1 MEHGGRSVRRG
12 LSRTFELLMPMDS
25 GKKVYVSVIIPT
37 YNSAKSLPFCLKAL
51 RRQKYQYKEVLV
63 VDNYSKDETRRIAEN
78 FGANVILHRGTQAA
92 ARNIGLAHS
101 KGSYVLFLDSDQ
113 QLNGGVVEN
122 CVSTCSTRRVEAVK
136 IPEVFVGLNFW
147 GKCSV
152 LWKNRMVKAC
162 GFHRG
167 IPRFY
172 KKRALLQLSAFND
185 KLRWWEDLE
194 LYQRLKLAG
203 LREAWCRERVIH
215 YENDSLQ
222 NMIRKYLS
230 YGQSIVAFRS
240 NPAKAPYVSTFRLT
254 LSTMAQ
260 TLRDPGKSL
269 SVFLGCLFLVTVKS
283 LSASLGFLSRLK

>member
-1 MEHGGRSVRRG
+1 
-12 LSRTFELLMPMDS
+12 MPMDS
-25 GKKVYVSVIIPT
+25 SKEVYVSVVVPT
-37 YNSAKSLPFCLKAL
+37 YNSAKSLALCLEAV
-51 RRQKYQYKEVLV
+51 RGQKYPYKEVLV
-63 VDNYSKDETRRIAEN
+63 VDNYSEDETRRIAEN
-78 FGANVILHRGTQAA
+78 FGAHVILHRGTQAA
-92 ARNIGLAHS
+92 ARNVGLAHS

-122 CVSTCSTRRVEAVK
+122 CVLICSTCGVEAVK

-152 LWKNRMVKAC
+152 LWKNRMMKAW
-162 GFHRG
+162 GSQGG

-172 KKRALLQLSAFND
+172 ERRTLLQLLAFND

-194 LYQRLKLAG
+194 LYQRFKLGG
-203 LREAWCRERVIH
+203 LRDAWCRGRVIH

-222 NMIRKYLS
+222 NMMRKYLS
-230 YGQSIVAFRS
+230 YGQSVVAFRGS
-240 NPAKAPYVSTFRLT
+240 SAKAPYASTVRLT

-283 LSASLGFLSRLK
+283 LSGALGFLSRLK

>member
-1 MEHGGRSVRRG
+1 MEHCGRSVRKDLLG
-12 LSRTFELLMPMDS
+12 ALELLMPIDS
-25 GKKVYVSVIIPT
+25 SKEVYVSVVVPT
-37 YNSAKSLPFCLKAL
+37 YNSAKTLPICLSAVW
-51 RRQKYQYKEVLV
+51 RQKYPYKEVLV

-92 ARNIGLAHS
+92 ARNVGLSHS
-101 KGSYVLFLDSDQ
+101 KGSYVLFIDSDQ
-113 QLNGGVVEN
+113 QLDGGVVED
-122 CVSTCSTRRVEAVK
+122 CVLACSACAVEAVK

-152 LWKNRMVKAC
+152 LWKNRLVEAC
-162 GFHRG
+162 GSHGG

-172 KKRALLQLSAFND
+172 KRGALLQILAFND

-194 LYQRLKLAG
+194 LYQRLKLVG
-203 LREAWCRERVIH
+203 LREAWCRGRVIH

-230 YGQSIVAFRS
+230 YGQSIVAFRGS
-240 NPAKAPYVSTFRLT
+240 SAMVLYVSTFRFM

-260 TLRDPGKSL
+260 TLRNPGKSL
-269 SVFLGCLFLVTVKS
+269 NVFFGCLFLVTVKS
-283 LSASLGFLSRLK
+283 LSAALGFLSRLK